1 MNGYEIIENIFTYED
16 CILDSARFDR
26 RLRRAD
32 VEYVVRESV
41 RLCARA
47 CVRA

>member
-26 RLRRAD
+26 RLRAD
-32 VEYVVRESV
+32 VEYVARESV